1 MGVVGTV
8 LIMHGI
14 SNLNGILVNLPEPF
28 VKSKNSSIDF
38 NLIFKP
44 FLNKSP
50 QLVFKYGDLL
60 RGKFNFQTDF
70 IEGYVI
76 AGKKKQNIS
85 IPNGQILLVGELQS
99 LDLGSFIS
107 LGIVEGEGAGNIFIK
122 DLLVEETNFSNF
134 SLLKTRFKSQRTEDG
149 IEYKFTN
156 KDLSGIFLVPKE
168 KDRNVSFNFDYIRI
182 NQFDSLKSSNAK

>member
-1 MGVVGTV
+1 
-8 LIMHGI
+8 
-14 SNLNGILVNLPEPF
+14 LVNLPEPF
-28 VKSKNSSIDF
+28 VKSKNSLIDF

-107 LGIVEGEGAGNIFIK
+107 LGIVEGEGAGAEI
-122 DLLVEETNFSNF
+122 
-134 SLLKTRFKSQRTEDG
+134 SLS
-149 IEYKFTN
+149 
-156 KDLSGIFLVPKE
+156 
-168 KDRNVSFNFDYIRI
+168 RI
-182 NQFDSLKSSNAK
+182 C